1 LEPFSGA
8 ELKEGEFRWAD
19 GNAQAFSR
27 TSTIKEDFR
36 VDETAK
42 GKLNDILPPP
52 NHASPVSL

>member
-27 TSTIKEDFR
+27 TSMMKEDF
-36 VDETAK
+36 
-42 GKLNDILPPP
+42 G
-52 NHASPVSL
+52 